1 MNRLPQ
7 NQRKRS
13 IPISQL
19 YEKQV
24 PGHHVQVDVKF
35 LFFKDQNGKQV
46 KRYQYTA
53 IDDATR
59 IRTLKIYEKHNQAN
73 AIDFVNYVIGKFPF
87 RIHTIQTDN
96 GREFQSKFDWHLN
109 DLAVHH
115 HYIKT
120 TNT

>member
-13 IPISQL
+13 IPIPQS

-59 IRTLKIYEKHNQAN
+59 IRALKIYEKHNQAN
-73 AIDFVNYVIGKFPF
+73 AIDFGKRP
-87 RIHTIQTDN
+87 
-96 GREFQSKFDWHLN
+96 LN
-109 DLAVHH
+109 TMP
-115 HYIKT
+115 IF
-120 TNT
+120 